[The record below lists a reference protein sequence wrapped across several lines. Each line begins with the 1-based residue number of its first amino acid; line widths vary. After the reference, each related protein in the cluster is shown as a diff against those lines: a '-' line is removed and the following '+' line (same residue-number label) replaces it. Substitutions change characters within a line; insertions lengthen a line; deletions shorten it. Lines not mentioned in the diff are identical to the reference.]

1 MVIAFLYA
9 LYFLLIIPPLMGWES
24 LGILGIVVGSIC
36 AWIIIGIAKAFESE
50 KVQDEEILGTYVTEA
65 RYYEPWTEKIKHEDE
80 ETKEVTYEIV
90 EHEEEWEITVAE
102 GDTFP
107 IDEERYKQYV
117 KIFGNEEEDY
127 VDHEWEAE
135 GEIIESGSC
144 FVTEWPGT
152 FDTACYE
159 YVHRSYKNPILKGSN
174 VYESEKLT
182 EEDIKKY
189 HLVKYG
195 EMPVYGTARNKDD
208 AWELS
213 SKLDDYN
220 CWLREKNIKLNFI
233 LLRNAKSSEAMLW
246 QQYWQNGKR
255 NTINAVVGVNDDRKI
270 EWAHVFGWQN
280 EATCIKLRNFIA
292 GLSTL
297 SDITENFNQIEEII
311 KEHYQ
316 LPNLNE
322 YDFVRGWFPLK
333 GTVIALTICLGLF
346 CGLFCR
352 PPQYNER
359 AQMYLEQKQYQLAK
373 SNFQEHLSRVPDD
386 VYALNNLGVIYGQED
401 NCEDAEQLFSRA
413 LENSYSFRS
422 DIRGNIYLNR
432 GLCYKKMKQNKNA
445 ISDMKKA
452 IENEDYSTKNYCAL
466 YDLYKTLGYKK
477 SIWVLQEQYNSH
489 INGTLKQDCRD
500 YDDTMVYLYDNVD
513 MITGRGFMRLLRKI
527 FS

>member
-1 MVIAFLYA
+1 MVIAFIYA
-9 LYFLLIIPPLMGWES
+9 LCFLLIVPPLMGWES

-102 GDTFP
+102 GDSFP

-117 KIFGNEEEDY
+117 EIFGNEEEDY
-127 VDHEWEAE
+127 VDHELEAE

-152 FDTACYE
+152 FDTVCYE

-195 EMPVYGTARNKDD
+195 EMSVYGTARDKDD

-213 SKLDDYN
+213 SKLDEYN
-220 CWLREKNIKLNFI
+220 CWFREKNIKLNFI
-233 LLRNAKSSEAMLW
+233 LLKNAKSTQAMFW

-255 NTINAVVGVNDDRKI
+255 NTINAVVGINDERKI

-280 EATCIKLRNFIA
+280 EAVCIKLRNFIA
-292 GLSTL
+292 GLDKL
-297 SDITENFNQIEEII
+297 SDITLNFNKAEEILQ
-311 KEHYQ
+311 KNYKVPDFKQ
-316 LPNLNE
+316 
-322 YDFVRGWFPLK
+322 YDFVQGQFPLK
-333 GTVIALTICLGLF
+333 GVIISLTVCLVIF

-352 PPQYNER
+352 PPQYQDR
-359 AQMYLEQKQYQLAK
+359 ACHHIVEGNYDLAK
-373 SNFQEHLSRVPDD
+373 NELRKHLSKYPEDAI
-386 VYALNNLGVIYGQED
+386 ALNNLGVLHFRDKQF
-401 NCEDAEQLFSRA
+401 EDAEVFLSRA
-413 LENSYSFRS
+413 VEKSELIADDNAAS
-422 DIRGNIYLNR
+422 IYRNR
-432 GLCYKKMKQNKNA
+432 GTLYRETNRNKEAIVDYKK
-445 ISDMKKA
+445 S
-452 IENEDYSTKNYCAL
+452 IEKYHATKSYCIL
-466 YDLYKTLGYKK
+466 YRLYKDLGYKK
-477 SIWVLQEQYNSH
+477 SIWALRKKYENY
-489 INGTLKQDCRD
+489 TYRELKEDCESDEDQVTFLMD
-500 YDDTMVYLYDNVD
+500 YADA
-513 MITGRGFMRLLRKI
+513 IEGRGFMRLI
-527 FS
+527 NSSF